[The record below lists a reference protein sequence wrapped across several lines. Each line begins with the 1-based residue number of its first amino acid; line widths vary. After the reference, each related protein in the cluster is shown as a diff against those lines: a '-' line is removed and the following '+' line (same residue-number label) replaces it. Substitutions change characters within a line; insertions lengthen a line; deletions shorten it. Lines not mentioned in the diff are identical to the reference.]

1 MYKRK
6 YDIEEEENVQHER
19 YVIILQA
26 LKKRKIGTALSW
38 KKTQSSFIVD
48 CCESSYLP
56 RLRHSIT
63 FSCLK

>member
-1 MYKRK
+1 
-6 YDIEEEENVQHER
+6 VQHER